1 MLQAERGVGF
11 DAREPGSLE
20 PSGLPAIL
28 ALGRLLEAILQL
40 LRTSLRGLFHRPGY
54 TLLAII
60 TLGVGIG
67 ATVALFSVV
76 YSVLLRPLPIS
87 RPEEVV
93 SIWHTMPG
101 IGSDKVRLSDSVYRF
116 YREQNRTLQAI
127 GIYLNDDANL
137 SGGPEPERVTICDTT
152 ASLFNVLGASA
163 ALGRTLGE
171 DDEKPGA
178 EPVAV
183 ISDDL
188 WHHVFGADPAV
199 AGKLVR
205 IDGVSRRLVG
215 VMPKSFG
222 FPRPQTAVWIPITI
236 DPAHL
241 SPENYSYF
249 GIGRLRPGVTRERAA
264 QDLSALALRLPEAVG
279 GPFTSASLKTW
290 KLQVLVHD
298 LLEDRVGDVKRTLWT
313 LLVSA
318 GLILLIACANVANL
332 ILVRAE
338 GKQREVA
345 VRVALGASR
354 GEVVQGFLMESALLA
369 LGGGVVGLVLAG
381 LGIQLLL
388 RLRPPGIPRLDEV
401 GIGGAVLGFTIL
413 LALLAGLLAGSL
425 AAFRSIRLK
434 LVTTLKEGG
443 RSGMAGRAAH
453 QSRRILAATQIAL
466 ALVLLVG
473 ATLMIKSFRRLQA
486 VDPGLDPDGLLTV
499 QLTLPRAQYPD
510 AQAVARFMR
519 DVQGRV
525 QAVPGVRSAAMV
537 SQLPLSG
544 GASDSDYV
552 IEDHPLPASAA
563 RPSLNNQFVTPGY
576 FETLK
581 IPIRAG
587 SSFTRIDP
595 GQRQGEVVISQSVAE
610 RFWPGQSPLGKRLTP
625 ETPREGEWYTVIGVA
640 GDVHEVGLQKPP
652 TQVVYFAWRRLA
664 SQDGKD
670 HWVPPG
676 GTLVIRTNGDP
687 AAFARPVRDA
697 IHAVDPALPVSEVQS
712 LREILGRSTARVAFT
727 VLLLGIAAAIALL
740 LGAIGIY
747 GVISYIVSQRTR
759 EIGVRMAIGARRS
772 DIARLVLWDGLVV
785 SLIGMALGLA
795 ACLLLA
801 RSINS
806 LLYKV
811 SPTDPTI
818 LLGIPVFLT
827 LVTLFASW
835 LPARRASAVEPSEAI
850 RHD

>member
-1 MLQAERGVGF
+1 MSGS
-11 DAREPGSLE
+11 PGE
-20 PSGLPAIL
+20 TSGLPDIL
-28 ALGRLLEAILQL
+28 TTGRPLEAILRL
-40 LRTSLRGLFHRPGY
+40 LRTSLRGLAHRPGY
-54 TLLAII
+54 TLLAVI

-76 YSVLLRPLPIS
+76 YSVLLRPLPIP

-101 IGSDKVRLSDSVYRF
+101 IGSDKVRLSDAVYRF
-116 YREQNRTLQAI
+116 YREQSRTLQGI
-127 GIYLNDDANL
+127 GIYLNDAANL
-137 SGGPEPERVTICDTT
+137 TGGPEPERVTVCDTT
-152 ASLFNVLGASA
+152 ASLFTVLGASG
-163 ALGRTLGE
+163 ALGRTLRE
-171 DDEKPGA
+171 EDEKPGA

-188 WHHVFGADPAV
+188 WHRVFGADPAAV
-199 AGKLVR
+199 GKLVR
-205 IDGVSRRLVG
+205 IDGVSRRVVG
-215 VMPKSFG
+215 VMPKSFA
-222 FPRPQTAVWIPITI
+222 FPRSQTAVWIPITI

-241 SPENYSYF
+241 SPQNYSYF
-249 GIGRLRPGVTRERAA
+249 GIGRLRPGVTRERAS
-264 QDLSALALRLPEAVG
+264 QDLSDLALRLPEAVG
-279 GPFTSASLKTW
+279 APFTPTSLETW
-290 KLQVLVHD
+290 KLRVLVND

-318 GLILLIACANVANL
+318 ALILLIACANVANL

-354 GEVVQGFLMESALLA
+354 GEVVRGFLMESVLLA
-369 LGGGVVGLVLAG
+369 LGGGAVGLVLAN
-381 LGIQLLL
+381 LGVQLLL

-401 GIGGAVLGFTIL
+401 RIGGAVLAFTVL

-425 AAFRSIRLK
+425 AAFRAIRLK

-443 RSGMAGRAAH
+443 RSGMTGRAAH
-453 QSRRILAATQIAL
+453 QSRRILAAAQIAL

-486 VDPGLDPDGLLTV
+486 VDPGLDPDGVLTV
-499 QLTLPRAQYPD
+499 LLTLPRAQYPD
-510 AQAVARFMR
+510 AQAVARLMR
-519 DVQGRV
+519 DVQTRV
-525 QAVPGVRSAAMV
+525 QAVPGVRSAAVV

-544 GASDSDYV
+544 GSSDSDYV
-552 IEDHPLPASAA
+552 VEDHPLSGSAT
-563 RPSLNNQFVTPGY
+563 RPTLNNQFVSPGY

-581 IPIRAG
+581 IPILAG
-587 SSFTRIDP
+587 SPPARLDP
-595 GQRQGEVVISQSVAE
+595 DRRQGEVIISHSVAE

-625 ETPREGEWYTVIGVA
+625 EMPREGEWYTVVGVA

-652 TQVVYFAWRRLA
+652 TQVVYFGWRRLA

-676 GTLVIRTNGDP
+676 GTLVVRTAGDP
-687 AAFARPVRDA
+687 ASFARPVRDA
-697 IHAVDPALPVSEVQS
+697 IHAVDPALPVSDMQT
-712 LREILGRSTARVAFT
+712 LREVLGRSTARAAFT
-727 VLLLGIAAAIALL
+727 MLLLGIAATIALL

-747 GVISYIVSQRTR
+747 GVVSYIVSQRTR
-759 EIGVRMAIGARRS
+759 EIGVRMAMGARRS

-785 SLIGMALGLA
+785 SIIGMVVGIVAALFLG
-795 ACLLLA
+795 

-806 LLYKV
+806 LLYQV

-818 LLGIPVFLT
+818 LIGVPLFLM

-835 LPARRASAVEPSEAI
+835 LPARRAAGVEPLEAI
-850 RHD
+850 RVE